1 MFLLCAQC
9 HTLHNPPISVI
20 HSTFLGLTKYER
32 KPLFTVFNVNYWLGY
47 GAGQFKRKI
56 QITMRDAEFWHNKWA
71 SNQIGFHLED
81 VNPLLT
87 RFWSALA
94 PKREETVLVPLC
106 GKTEDLAWLATKH
119 DHVEGAELSL
129 IAVRSFF
136 AEHFYT
142 PTVIPISGQHELY
155 QFDELAIYA
164 GDFFT
169 APLSK
174 ADLIY
179 DRAALI
185 ALPEE
190 MRVEYVQR
198 IRGLLNPGGRILL
211 VSLDYPQ
218 QEMSGPPF
226 SVAQKEIEHLFAGMR
241 VTRLHQDIANEHHPK
256 IAKQGLSRFSEEV
269 YVIESNK

>member
-1 MFLLCAQC
+1 
-9 HTLHNPPISVI
+9 
-20 HSTFLGLTKYER
+20 
-32 KPLFTVFNVNYWLGY
+32 
-47 GAGQFKRKI
+47 
-56 QITMRDAEFWHNKWA
+56 MRDAEFWHNKWA

-81 VNPLLT
+81 VNPLLIQYWHAT
-87 RFWSALA
+87 K
-94 PKREETVLVPLC
+94 PKREERVLVPLC
-106 GKTEDLAWLATKH
+106 GKSEDLAWLASKH
-119 DHVEGAELSL
+119 DAVEGAELSL

-142 PTVIPISGQHELY
+142 PTVTTISGQHELY
-155 QFDELAIYA
+155 QFDELSIFA

-174 ADLIY
+174 ADIVY

-185 ALPEE
+185 ALPET

-198 IRGLLNPGGRILL
+198 VRGLLNPGGRILL

-226 SVAQKEIEHLFAGMR
+226 SVPHEEIVRLFAGMR
-241 VTRLHQDIANEHHPK
+241 VTRLHQDIASEQHPK
-256 IAKQGLSRFSEEV
+256 RAKQGLSRFSEEV
-269 YVIESNK
+269 YLIESA